1 MAEPGKEAAA
11 ATPPP
16 PQPQGIE
23 AATDVN
29 AVTPVPAPTTV
40 APPEEAQF
48 LQDEKVLDAAVADQ
62 SPVTPAAEDA
72 GQQGTMTTP
81 EDEHALPPASPSP
94 PPPPPP
100 EMEPA
105 AVAEEEPLEPNA
117 GPPAVEPEA
126 TPTADAPAA
135 TPPQTDPV
143 TSQEATAKEQS
154 SSDAAACQPQQTMQ
168 AAGEPDAPP
177 PTTAAEQMA
186 TPPPDR
192 TPSSQEKAA
201 PAPSAEAGEQLPA
214 PQQPEQTGGAAA
226 GEVASSAHKEKE
238 KETAAEAGEQL
249 PAPTPPQQAGGV
261 AAGEA
266 ASSAHKEEEKDQN
279 VKDSKAQRLWGRLRA
294 AVRLLFHRPTKGA
307 AAAPPGGDQPTTEDK
322 GSETT
327 KEEEEKKP
335 SAKKPRRKDSSGG
348 GPAVPAKEKDE
359 GEPQEA
365 PPPAGKQH
373 PPERRKSLRRTKS
386 QVSGEDAAGPDGKA
400 AQQCPPVKKLKLQ
413 KAGKLVVRIM
423 SWYNRH
429 RSQRMDDKSGAAAA
443 AAAEAEAD
451 QGDDKDGGKT
461 KPKTEPA
468 AAEGEEGK
476 ESSEP
481 EKKKPGDDGKQ
492 DEMKEKKPHPKWAE
506 EEKRLEN
513 ILEEAFTKLLA
524 TEYTHQ
530 LKPIKRKC
538 LLTFS
543 IFNLAVEVKKQNM
556 VYWWVSEF
564 HLPHRPSEQPNSG
577 KNSVPDSP
585 KLPLKFRCRRRKPT
599 TTPPAAAAAAAAAGT
614 ESSPT
619 SPAPTKTEAKGVDAD
634 AKRLDAEGIMSKL
647 SDLGFLQPIKNYCCG
662 GIHGCKVNPLVH
674 WMVKRLARDD
684 RFAELDADG
693 NPTKDQST
701 SGILCL
707 TVGCRDRLHKMRVD
721 ELQAGTPSS
730 KKGSDEAEESTKG
743 GNKSSRTPKT
753 PSTKGPEE
761 AETQGENK
769 SSRTPR
775 TPSSTKGS
783 EEGEESTKG
792 ENKSSRTPKTPS
804 TKGSEEAEDS
814 TQNMGIK
821 STHVVNNQQ
830 VMETPSLPK
839 QVNAVEST
847 KDQKITHV
855 TNDSEDAEF
864 KEKRVILN
872 VDAHVYP
879 LSKCLFK
886 HLSDCLVMLQ
896 LGRWCH
902 HDNKTYMEVN
912 GLESEPLLS
921 KLKNLRYLSLRGLS
935 RLSKLPCGI
944 KMLKSLEILDMRG
957 CQNLVT
963 VASKDISQL
972 KHLTHLDLT
981 ECYMLEHIGRE
992 ITSLPNLQVFKG
1004 FVFGSGAQGNKR
1016 CRVRDLKKLKKL
1028 QKLSINITTDANIGK
1043 GDMEELKHLVK
1054 LRSLTI
1060 TWSEIPSILEDA
1072 SEKIK
1077 DKREQL
1083 LETWTTFELPQDLD
1097 KLDLRCYPKISLDL
1111 KKPSIIKKLYL
1122 RGGEIKN
1129 ISIPKPNRITTLRLR
1144 YLKKLDMTWDKII
1157 SISDVINH
1165 VEIRV
1170 KDERL
1175 LNLVDLD
1182 EDDKKNLKKEIDEEP
1197 NLLEKIFKKE
1207 IDEESILDEDGVW
1220 IKDDKEEK
1228 KQPTPKGSSSGPSEV
1243 PSNNDATAIPNAD
1256 KPGKHDN
1263 DGDDINK
1270 A

>member
-16 PQPQGIE
+16 PPQPQGIE
-23 AATDVN
+23 AATEVN
-29 AVTPVPAPTTV
+29 AVTPVPVPSTV

-48 LQDEKVLDAAVADQ
+48 LQDEKVLDPAVADQ
-62 SPVTPAAEDA
+62 APVTPAAEDV
-72 GQQGTMTTP
+72 GQQATPTTP
-81 EDEHALPPASPSP
+81 EDEHVLPPASPSP
-94 PPPPPP
+94 PPPL
-100 EMEPA
+100 EREPA

-143 TSQEATAKEQS
+143 TSQEATPKEQS
-154 SSDAAACQPQQTMQ
+154 SSDAAAGQPQQTMQ

-177 PTTAAEQMA
+177 PTTAAEQVA
-186 TPPPDR
+186 TPPPYR

-214 PQQPEQTGGAAA
+214 PQQQPEQTGGAAA

-249 PAPTPPQQAGGV
+249 PTPTPPQQAGGV

-266 ASSAHKEEEKDQN
+266 ASSAHKEEKDQN
-279 VKDSKAQRLWGRLRA
+279 VKDSKKARRLWGRLRA
-294 AVRLLFHRPTKGA
+294 AARLLFHRPTKGA

-348 GPAVPAKEKDE
+348 GPADPAKEKDE

-429 RSQRMDDKSGAAAA
+429 RSQRKDDKSG

-492 DEMKEKKPHPKWAE
+492 DEMKEKKPHAKWAE

-524 TEYTHQ
+524 MEYTHQ

-599 TTPPAAAAAAAAAGT
+599 TTPPPAAAAAAAGT

-619 SPAPTKTEAKGVDAD
+619 SPAPPTKTEAKGVDAD

-743 GNKSSRTPKT
+743 GTPKTPSSKKGSDEAEDSTKGADKSSRTSKTPSSKKGSDEAEDSTKGANKSSRTPKT
-753 PSTKGPEE
+753 PS
-761 AETQGENK
+761 
-769 SSRTPR
+769 
-775 TPSSTKGS
+775 STKGS
-783 EEGEESTKG
+783 DEAEDSTKG

-804 TKGSEEAEDS
+804 TKGLEEAEDS

-821 STHVVNNQQ
+821 STHVVNKQQ
-830 VMETPSLPK
+830 VMETPSLSK
-839 QVNAVEST
+839 QVNAVEPT
-847 KDQKITHV
+847 EDQKITHV
-855 TNDSEDAEF
+855 TNDSEF

-963 VASKDISQL
+963 VASRDISQL

-981 ECYMLEHIGRE
+981 ECYMLEHIGQE

-1016 CRVRDLKKLKKL
+1016 CRVRDLRKLKKL
-1028 QKLSINITTDANIGK
+1028 QKLSINITTDANIRK

-1072 SEKIK
+1072 SQKIK

-1083 LETWTTFELPQDLD
+1083 LETWTTFELPQE
-1097 KLDLRCYPKISLDL
+1097 
-1111 KKPSIIKKLYL
+1111 LY
-1122 RGGEIKN
+1122 K
-1129 ISIPKPNRITTLRLR
+1129 
-1144 YLKKLDMTWDKII
+1144 YLKKLDMTWDDII
-1157 SISDVINH
+1157 SISDDINH

-1197 NLLEKIFKKE
+1197 NLLEKIK
-1207 IDEESILDEDGVW
+1207 IPESILDEDGVW